1 MGCPLNELTHTCCFW
16 GAVWTLEVS
25 IFSFAHIPLADC
37 PTGLKFPFPLWLWA
51 PGPWVLAAAGV
62 HCWGRYGI
70 LGEFDGLL
78 NDCWVWMLLDHLGWP
93 SDTELLLGKPPWCWD
108 PAAAGIESCLPGG
121 LCCPICD
128 LEVKWGQIQHL
139 MSQMFF
145 RINKIV
151 HYVLKLL
158 NKLFL
163 FNFKKWFSI
172 G

>member
-1 MGCPLNELTHTCCFW
+1 MGCPLNEVTHTCCW
-16 GAVWTLEVS
+16 GVVWTLEVS
-25 IFSFAHIPLADC
+25 IFSFVHIPLADC

-70 LGEFDGLL
+70 LGEFVGLL
-78 NDCWVWMLLDHLGWP
+78 NDCWFWMLLDHLGWP
-93 SDTELLLGKPPWCWD
+93 RETELLLGKPPWSWEST
-108 PAAAGIESCLPGG
+108 AGIESCLTGG
-121 LCCPICD
+121 LCCPVCD
-128 LEVKWGQIQHL
+128 LEVKWWQIQNL

-145 RINKIV
+145 RIIKNV

-163 FNFKKWFSI
+163 FNFKILFSI
-172 G
+172 S